1 MSDKWLNIQHTEVK
15 DRNRQQ
21 RQTQMQQAQRGAD
34 ERRNRQE
41 RRS

>member
-1 MSDKWLNIQHTEVK
+1 MSDTWLHIQHNEVR

-21 RQTQMQQAQRGAD
+21 RLAQQAEAQRLAD